1 MSDKVDFRAN
11 DIARDKEGHFLM
23 IKGSIHQEGI
33 ATLNIYVPNSKAS
46 NVRKAKIDR
55 AAKKEI
61 VTLQL

>member
-33 ATLNIYVPNSKAS
+33 ATLNIYAPNSKAS
-46 NVRKAKIDR
+46 KR
-55 AAKKEI
+55 
-61 VTLQL
+61 T